1 MQEEQATEATLQRML
16 HGGRQCRRRT
26 FCREQWYSLSL
37 SLTLIRVLTFALRSR
52 KSRGEQA
59 AWRPVASEANPLYCR
74 PTRQGVFR
82 RTDLRVLIEEPLNII
97 YIVCEAKTGGG
108 EGAPTTCYTISI
120 DYVMLRIKCSDG
132 DVGTM
137 QLCRII
143 SPVGLGAL
151 QDVSL

>member
-1 MQEEQATEATLQRML
+1 M
-16 HGGRQCRRRT
+16 
-26 FCREQWYSLSL
+26 
-37 SLTLIRVLTFALRSR
+37 
-52 KSRGEQA
+52 
-59 AWRPVASEANPLYCR
+59 
-74 PTRQGVFR
+74 
-82 RTDLRVLIEEPLNII
+82 
-97 YIVCEAKTGGG
+97 CEAKTVGG

-137 QLCRII
+137 QPCRII

>member
-82 RTDLRVLIEEPLNII
+82 SKRRKTEVSTPLLYNRAERVCKAGGLFQLTVIRKMTVNCAYFLQCVIIDKNDLQNCLPYYWLSGR
-97 YIVCEAKTGGG
+97 
-108 EGAPTTCYTISI
+108 S
-120 DYVMLRIKCSDG
+120 
-132 DVGTM
+132 
-137 QLCRII
+137 
-143 SPVGLGAL
+143 
-151 QDVSL
+151 

>member
-1 MQEEQATEATLQRML
+1 M
-16 HGGRQCRRRT
+16 
-26 FCREQWYSLSL
+26 
-37 SLTLIRVLTFALRSR
+37 
-52 KSRGEQA
+52 
-59 AWRPVASEANPLYCR
+59 ASEANSCYCR

-82 RTDLRVLIEEPLNII
+82 STDLRILMEEPLN
-97 YIVCEAKTGGG
+97 
-108 EGAPTTCYTISI
+108 TISI

-137 QLCRII
+137 QPCRII